1 MAQTHSTNTQACAVF
16 VFGFIRQLVR
26 RLLTLDAK
34 SRTDVLAISKQI
46 NSRLLF
52 DEVPIEFISPS

>member
-1 MAQTHSTNTQACAVF
+1 MAQTHSTDTHACAVF

-26 RLLTLDAK
+26 RLFTLDAK
-34 SRTDVLAISKQI
+34 SRTDVLAISKQK

-52 DEVPIEFISPS
+52 DEAPIEFIPPS